1 MVSSFSFLQTLQTA
15 LLKTYAHWV
24 HPPET
29 EVDILFIGGF
39 FHYGNSFSGDH
50 VILQILKNLPFSC
63 HTLFVC
69 EEVEGYPYIP
79 IHKLHKKKG
88 VSFLK
93 HMPRCK
99 VLVIAGDVITLE
111 QMRCLKEIYQCEMI
125 WVGMGHDFLSD
136 GGHYPEIRDAFTLE
150 AALPRKAVW
159 DGLDVHVVVVS
170 SWSLSL
176 AHKAP
181 LYYKTAQLIP
191 IPFEAYPTS
200 LQPKLALRERYGIAP
215 EHTHLILWGTTN
227 PFNPRK
233 GWDEFQRIIQH
244 IETLHAHQPELGVAI
259 VAIGDKRPWQT
270 DLPVYYLG
278 ETSDRTMLS
287 DMYRM
292 CDVFACT
299 SLTDAGPMMIV
310 ESLANETPVVSFDT
324 NISLDI
330 IQLEQEGWVNGRVIP
345 LKEGHEPLFAQAL
358 WEILTHGCPI
368 NHEMILAFNARAS
381 VHERWHA
388 LLTQLITPNITQE

>member
-1 MVSSFSFLQTLQTA
+1 MTTLRHTLEQAVLKATA
-15 LLKTYAHWV
+15 SIL
-24 HPPET
+24 HPEKAI
-29 EVDILFIGGF
+29 VDVLFIGGF

-50 VILQILKNLPFSC
+50 IILHLLKDLPFTYK
-63 HTLFVC
+63 TLFVC
-69 EEVEGYPYIP
+69 EHVPEYPYIP

-88 VSFLK
+88 IAFLK

-111 QMRCLKEIYQCEMI
+111 QMKLLKNTYGCEII

-136 GGHYPEIRDAFTLE
+136 GGHYPEIRAAFTPE
-150 AALPRKAVW
+150 AAASRKAVW
-159 DGLDVHVVVVS
+159 DSLKVHVVVVS

-176 AHKAP
+176 AHRSP
-181 LYYKTAQLIP
+181 LHYESAQLIP

-200 LQPKLALRERYGIAP
+200 LACKTALRQQYGIA
-215 EHTHLILWGTTN
+215 ETHQHLILWGTTN

-233 GWDEFQRIIQH
+233 GWDEFQRMLPYLENYQAQYPDKP
-244 IETLHAHQPELGVAI
+244 LAI
-259 VAIGDKRPWQT
+259 VAIGDERRWET
-270 DLPVYYLG
+270 SLPVYYLG
-278 ETSDRTMLS
+278 ETSDRNMLS

-330 IQLEQEGWVNGRVIP
+330 IQEKESGWVNGRIIP
-345 LKEGHEPLFAQAL
+345 LKDGHEPLFAQAL
-358 WEILTHGCPI
+358 WHIATEGCPTQHDI
-368 NHEMILAFNARAS
+368 ILAFNARMS
-381 VHERWHA
+381 VLKRWEV
-388 LLTQLITPNITQE
+388 LLKQLTQPQSKSLN